1 MNRHVP
7 LTRRAAV
14 AVSTLALAAVSA
26 SGPAITPAGAAAE
39 LPDTLAAAAKAS
51 ASALNV
57 AHRSTIDDPKDQ
69 DWYKFQVPRTARA
82 AVTLG
87 GLPGDYS
94 LAVYNSAGQRVG
106 LSAYGG
112 THFERIF
119 LSVGPGTYYARV
131 ATQGYFSKTKP
142 YRLNFRVL
150 PTGVITL
157 DQRKVSTPGSHR
169 VVATI
174 YNNSSQWQWIGEVD
188 YAWLDSSKRVLRRDT
203 GGMLGGLWVI
213 PPHSARPFGWVG
225 NTPPAGATG
234 VSVKPVATPV
244 QPSPVPAV
252 SVSGVAR
259 TRNPSGMSYTGTA
272 SAGSKRVNG
281 FVIARALRHVRGAG
295 RLVLL
300 LRDGGRRPD
309 RTVRRGGPGH
319 EPAHLSGVRDRG
331 LG

>member
-142 YRLNFRVL
+142 YRLHFRVL

-157 DQRKVSTPGSHR
+157 DQRKVSTPGSHG
-169 VVATI
+169 VIATI
-174 YNNSSQWQWIGEVD
+174 YNNSSQWRGSARSTTPGSTRRSACSGATRRHARRPLGHPAAQRPAVRLGRRHAAGRCDRRLRE
-188 YAWLDSSKRVLRRDT
+188 ARRDT
-203 GGMLGGLWVI
+203 G
-213 PPHSARPFGWVG
+213 
-225 NTPPAGATG
+225 PA
-234 VSVKPVATPV
+234 V
-244 QPSPVPAV
+244 PVPAV

-259 TRNPSGMSYTGTA
+259 TRNASGMTYTGTA

-281 FVIARALRHVRGAG
+281 FAIARALRHVRGAG
-295 RLVLL
+295 RLVVL

-309 RTVRRGGPGH
+309 RAVRRGGPGH
-319 EPAHLSGVRDRG
+319 EPAHLSRLRARG